1 MSTLKWRNFMKIYE
15 ELKFRG
21 ITAQVTNE
29 EKIENIINNKK
40 ITFYVGCDPTADS
53 LHVGHLVQLFL
64 VSRLQKNGHTPI
76 CLFGG
81 GTGFIGDPS
90 GKNSMRKLM
99 PKEQIEYNVE
109 CFKKQMSKFLDVSN
123 IIFVNNADWLC
134 DLNYINFLRDI
145 GTCFSVNKMLAAEC
159 YKQRL
164 QEGLT
169 FFELN
174 YMIMQAYDFLHLN
187 KKYNCILQI
196 GGNDQWS
203 NMIAGVEL
211 LRKKNNTEVFA
222 LTTNLLTKSD
232 GKKMGKTENGAIWL
246 DPEKTSPY
254 DFYQYW
260 RNIQDTDVIKCV
272 KVLTDI
278 DVNEIIKQF
287 ENLKGQELN
296 EVKKILAYN
305 LTKKIH
311 GEIEADKC
319 KNSAEKI
326 FASGD
331 FSSDIPT
338 KYVNLEK
345 FKEDKI
351 KIIDL
356 IFEAKVTSSKSEARR
371 LVEQNGISIN
381 NKTADLNFCINKNNL
396 ENGIILKKG
405 KKNYFKILKA

>member
-1 MSTLKWRNFMKIYE
+1 MKIYE

-21 ITAQVTNE
+21 ITAQATNE
-29 EKIENIINNKK
+29 KKIENIINNKK
-40 ITFYVGCDPTADS
+40 IKFYVGCDPTADS

-278 DVNEIIKQF
+278 DVNEIKQF

>member
-1 MSTLKWRNFMKIYE
+1 MKIYE

-21 ITAQVTNE
+21 ITAQATNE
-29 EKIENIINNKK
+29 KKIENIINNKK
-40 ITFYVGCDPTADS
+40 IKFYVGCDPTADS

-134 DLNYINFLRDI
+134 DLNYINFLREI
-145 GTCFSVNKMLAAEC
+145 GIHFNVNRMLAAEC

-169 FFELN
+169 FLELN

-278 DVNEIIKQF
+278 DVNEIKQF